1 MYRTHHSLGFMPST
15 SPSVSTKRPA
25 SHAEKALHL
34 QAPGRIATSA
44 DVVLLAAEEIAVIQ
58 PKRRVTITC
67 SEGALWI
74 TEDWNPA
81 DVELQSGE
89 LFVSTNAGRIIVQ
102 AFEPS
107 SYRMT
112 VGRSLWWSRPW
123 QVAADRMS
131 LTIRVLRARIQ
142 ASQADRRAIVRRAP
156 LPYC

>member
-15 SPSVSTKRPA
+15 SPSVPTERPA
-25 SHAEKALHL
+25 AQQEKTL
-34 QAPGRIATSA
+34 QVPSRIVTPA
-44 DVVLLAAEEIAVIQ
+44 DVVHLAAEEMSVIRT
-58 PKRRVTITC
+58 KRRVTITC

-74 TEDWNPA
+74 TEDRHPA
-81 DVELQSGE
+81 DVELQPGE
-89 LFVSTNAGRIIVQ
+89 SFESTNAGRIIVQ

-112 VGRSLWWSRPW
+112 VDRASRLAPSW
-123 QVAADRMS
+123 QLIAKRIGV
-131 LTIRVLRARIQ
+131 TIRVLRARIQ